1 MKKTIVRRQ
10 LLTILVAV
18 LLLVALFYNGCSREP
33 RQVVEGS
40 VAADGGVAVSIDER
54 ADAASLMKKG
64 LAFERERQYE
74 AAARCYRQAA
84 EQGLSEAQNNLG
96 VLYKDGQGVGQ
107 DYGAAAHWFRLA
119 AEQDNTLAQLNL
131 GWLYHAG
138 KGVSQHSDSAR
149 YWYLR
154 AATKGHTSAQL
165 NLGILCLQQ
174 QDTAVGIYWLRKAV
188 EQGCEGARRVL
199 RAIGDTLAK

>member
-18 LLLVALFYNGCSREP
+18 LLVAVLFYIGCNRESRKAVNE
-33 RQVVEGS
+33 S
-40 VAADGGVAVSIDER
+40 VADDGVAVSIDER

-96 VLYKDGQGVGQ
+96 VLYKDGQGVSQ

-138 KGVSQHSDSAR
+138 KGVSQHADSAR

-188 EQGCEGARRVL
+188 GQGSERARRVL

>member
-1 MKKTIVRRQ
+1 MNRRR
-10 LLTILVAV
+10 LLTIVLAV
-18 LLLVALFYNGCSREP
+18 LLLAGLFYIGCNRESRKAINE
-33 RQVVEGS
+33 S
-40 VAADGGVAVSIDER
+40 VADDGVAVSIDER
-54 ADAASLMKKG
+54 ADAVSLMKKG
-64 LAFERERQYE
+64 LGFEREQQYE

-96 VLYKDGQGVGQ
+96 VLYKDGQGVSQ

-138 KGVSQHSDSAR
+138 KGVSQHADSAR

>member
-1 MKKTIVRRQ
+1 MKKTIVGRR
-10 LLTILVAV
+10 LLTIVLAV
-18 LLLVALFYNGCSREP
+18 ILLAGLFYIGCNRESRKAVNE
-33 RQVVEGS
+33 S
-40 VAADGGVAVSIDER
+40 VADDGVAVSIDER

-96 VLYKDGQGVGQ
+96 VLYKDGQGVSQ
-107 DYGAAAHWFRLA
+107 DYGAAALWFRLA

-138 KGVSQHSDSAR
+138 KGVSQHADSAR

-188 EQGCEGARRVL
+188 EQGSERARRVL